1 MNKPLII
8 RFVLVA
14 IVVAIFLVAS
24 QAGWY
29 PKLAGPLA
37 VLAVAAVMFWP
48 RRQRGPKGP
57 SRRELLDDIRAEQ
70 RK

>member
-8 RFVLVA
+8 RFGLVA
-14 IVVAIFLVAS
+14 VVVALYLVAS

-29 PKLAGPLA
+29 PKLAGPIA
-37 VLAVAAVMFWP
+37 VIAVAAVMFWP
-48 RRQRGPKGP
+48 RRGGGPKGP
-57 SRRELLDDIRAEQ
+57 SRRELLSDLRAEQ

>member
-8 RFVLVA
+8 RFALVA
-14 IVVAIFLVAS
+14 VVVAIYLVAS
-24 QAGWY
+24 EAGWY

-48 RRQRGPKGP
+48 RRGGPKGP
-57 SRRELLDDIRAEQ
+57 SRRELLDDIRSES

>member
-1 MNKPLII
+1 MNRSLIV

-14 IVVAIFLVAS
+14 VVVTLFLIAS

-29 PKLAGPLA
+29 PKLAGPIA
-37 VLAVAAVMFWP
+37 VVAVAAVMFWP
-48 RRQRGPKGP
+48 RRDRGPKGP
-57 SRRELLDDIRAEQ
+57 SRRELLNDIRAEQ

>member
-8 RFVLVA
+8 RFALVA
-14 IVVAIFLVAS
+14 VVVAIYLVAS
-24 QAGWY
+24 EAGWY

-37 VLAVAAVMFWP
+37 VLAVAAVMFGP
-48 RRQRGPKGP
+48 RRGGGPKGP
-57 SRRELLDDIRAEQ
+57 SRRELLDDIRSEQ

>member
-1 MNKPLII
+1 MNRSLIV

-14 IVVAIFLVAS
+14 VVVALDLIAS

-29 PKLAGPLA
+29 PKLAGPIA
-37 VLAVAAVMFWP
+37 VVAVAAVMFWP
-48 RRQRGPKGP
+48 RRDRGPKGP
-57 SRRELLDDIRAEQ
+57 SRRELLNDIRAEQ

>member
-8 RFVLVA
+8 RFALVA
-14 IVVAIFLVAS
+14 VVVAIYLVAS
-24 QAGWY
+24 EAGWY

-37 VLAVAAVMFWP
+37 VLAVAAVMVGP
-48 RRQRGPKGP
+48 RRGGPKGP
-57 SRRELLDDIRAEQ
+57 SRRELLDDIRSES

>member
-1 MNKPLII
+1 MNRSLIV

-14 IVVAIFLVAS
+14 VVVTLYLIAS

-29 PKLAGPLA
+29 PKLAGPIA
-37 VLAVAAVMFWP
+37 VVAVAAVMFWP
-48 RRQRGPKGP
+48 RRERGPKGP
-57 SRRELLDDIRAEQ
+57 SRRELLNDIRAEQ

>member
-1 MNKPLII
+1 MNRSLIV

-14 IVVAIFLVAS
+14 VVVTLFLIAS

-29 PKLAGPLA
+29 PKLAGPIA
-37 VLAVAAVMFWP
+37 VVAVAAVMFWP
-48 RRQRGPKGP
+48 RRDR
-57 SRRELLDDIRAEQ
+57 EQ

>member
-1 MNKPLII
+1 MNKPLMI
-8 RFVLVA
+8 RFGLVA
-14 IVVAIFLVAS
+14 VIVALYLVAS
-24 QAGWY
+24 QAGWH

-48 RRQRGPKGP
+48 RRGRGPKGP

>member
-1 MNKPLII
+1 MNRSLIV

-14 IVVAIFLVAS
+14 VVVTLYLIAS

-29 PKLAGPLA
+29 PKLAGPIA
-37 VLAVAAVMFWP
+37 VVAVAAVMFWP
-48 RRQRGPKGP
+48 RRDRGPKGP
-57 SRRELLDDIRAEQ
+57 SRRELLNDIRAEQ

>member
-14 IVVAIFLVAS
+14 IVVAIYLVAS

-48 RRQRGPKGP
+48 RRQSGAKGP

>member
-1 MNKPLII
+1 MNRSLIV

-14 IVVAIFLVAS
+14 VVVALYLIAS

-29 PKLAGPLA
+29 PKLAGPIA
-37 VLAVAAVMFWP
+37 VVAVAAVMFWP
-48 RRQRGPKGP
+48 RRERGPKGP
-57 SRRELLDDIRAEQ
+57 SRRELLNDIRAEQ